1 MTATKTDL
9 KRELSDCYIATATP
23 RIVDVPEMG
32 FLMVD
37 GTGAAGGPA
46 FQEAIGAL
54 YSVAYAAKFAL
65 KATGWD
71 HVVMPLEGLWV
82 WPEGVP
88 AESAKIEDATWTL
101 QMAEPE
107 EVTSEV
113 FYEAL
118 AASWKKRPNP
128 ALDRLRLERFHEGE
142 AAQIL
147 HTGPYDAEQPT
158 IARLHAFLEEEG
170 YDARG
175 AHHEIYLSDPLR
187 TSPERLKTI
196 IRRPVIPRSPR

>member
-1 MTATKTDL
+1 MTATKTGL
-9 KRELSDCYIATATP
+9 KRELSDCYIATVTP
-23 RIVDVPEMG
+23 RTVDVPEMG

-37 GTGAAGGPA
+37 GTGAPGGPA
-46 FQEAIGAL
+46 FREAIGAL
-54 YSVAYAAKFAL
+54 YSVAYTAKFAL

-82 WPEGVP
+82 WPERVP

-147 HTGPYDAEQPT
+147 HTGPYDAERPT

-175 AHHEIYLSDPLR
+175 AHHEIYLSDPSR

-196 IRRPVIPRSPR
+196 IRRPVILRSPR